1 MLTFNYFNVEIIM
14 IQPIISVKFIPE
26 WIFFFLQKPFF
37 RFYDVFEVHCPNKL
51 LDVYMNQIYSVFA
64 FISRPF
70 IFFRTFL
77 LQKAAFWKSWKE
89 LLNNLNGMLRCSLY
103 TKTICF
109 CILRKK
115 LHRPKLTPMRYV
127 CHIIAKVDNIVHKY
141 IYTAYYV

>member
-1 MLTFNYFNVEIIM
+1 MN
-14 IQPIISVKFIPE
+14 
-26 WIFFFLQKPFF
+26 IFLSPKAFFS

-89 LLNNLNGMLRCSLY
+89 LLNNLNGMLRCSIY

-109 CILRKK
+109 LHFTKK
-115 LHRPKLTPMRYV
+115 LHRTKLTPKRYV
-127 CHIIAKVDNIVHKY
+127 CHNKAIVDNNFHKY
-141 IYTAYYV
+141 RYTSSRLVWNKLT